1 MANTEVPEWNP
12 SSQEDKMA
20 KDAFNELNTSNDKVV
35 IQIGTKEDANQFIL
49 HSKGYFGED
58 GWTFPM

>member
-1 MANTEVPEWNP
+1 MTDTEVPEWNP

-20 KDAFNELNTSNDKVV
+20 KEAFSGLNTSNDKVV
-35 IQIGTKEDANQFIL
+35 IQIGAKDDPNQFIL
-49 HSKGYFGED
+49 HSKGYFGEH